1 MLRAV
6 LFDLDGTL
14 TRPNLDFDALRAEIG
29 IRDRRPILEWLARQ
43 SAAVRERARAILDG
57 HELES
62 ARTAQAADGA
72 HEVFA
77 AIAELDLR
85 TGLVTR
91 NSRRSAELVAS
102 RLGLHFDAV
111 VTREDCAPKPSPE
124 PVLECARRLGVA
136 PEETLVV
143 GDFYFD
149 IQSGYAASAR
159 TVLVGD
165 GSAPPFEGFDAPV
178 EPDYRIDNLH
188 GLVPVLR
195 SLVAGERDRPNI

>member
-29 IRDRRPILEWLARQ
+29 VPGRRPILEWLAGQ
-43 SAAVRERARAILDG
+43 SDSVRERAWDVIHR

-62 ARTAQAADGA
+62 AQTAQPADGA
-72 HEVFA
+72 REVLTV
-77 AIAELDLR
+77 IAELDLR

-91 NSRRSAELVAS
+91 NSRRSAELALR
-102 RLGLHFDAV
+102 RLGLDFDAV

-124 PVLECARRLGVA
+124 PMRECARRLGVP

-143 GDFYFD
+143 GDFHFD
-149 IQSGYAASAR
+149 IQSGHAAGAR
-159 TVLVGD
+159 TVLVG
-165 GSAPPFEGFDAPV
+165 ANPPPAFSGFDPPMR
-178 EPDYRIDNLH
+178 PDYRITDLH
-188 GLVPVLR
+188 QLIPIVRRLAEEG
-195 SLVAGERDRPNI
+195 